1 MESTI
6 TFEFEEKLNKIRV
19 SSSSANLY
27 TTLLDVYTVQNPL
40 YVVLRNKGI
49 YGVEETI
56 SPITALG
63 LFDIGLFPLVYKT
76 ALEIVNKDTS
86 RIIISEKDK
95 VLIQN
100 SVIPLKNI
108 IPSDYTADELCQ
120 EKPMRWYQRQAV
132 ELMMRS
138 GRCIIEGSTGSGKSL
153 MLANLINE
161 LRHNNFPKMGE
172 KTHILVVVPT
182 RQLVDQMYD
191 DFTSYGL
198 TDICRFTSDSGKK
211 KDGTYKD
218 NSCNDGFSNVI
229 ISNHAWICEKYQL
242 ERFPIDKIGCVI
254 ADEVH
259 TVTKKSKKIGK
270 KASKSSSH
278 IDIVRVI
285 EKIKPILRFGC
296 TGTLPTND
304 YVRWGIIGTFGIS
317 LLRTDIQT
325 LQEEKILSDIEI
337 YPILGHIKEMD
348 TAKHLPFSLN
358 RNRNVRLGS
367 IMDDGTEIEFGT
379 AFKLETKY
387 FEDNAVRLYTPML
400 EKINDYYDFKNHNMI
415 ILFDRTV
422 VGNHLLDICKKL
434 FPYCKVHY
442 FDGSIDISIREKTRS
457 DLEKSVGN
465 ILIAQSVTAS
475 VGLNIRNLHAITF
488 CFSGK
493 SYIKVVQSIGRVLRK
508 MEGKESAKLFELY
521 FNTRYST
528 SHHQEKMDI
537 FRDNY
542 GKKSIKKVEKVE
554 I

>member
-19 SSSSANLY
+19 SSSSGNLY
-27 TTLLDVYTVQNPL
+27 ATLLDVYTVPNPL
-40 YVVLRNKGI
+40 YVVLTKRGV
-49 YGVEETI
+49 YGVDETI
-56 SPITALG
+56 SPISALG

-76 ALEIVNKDTS
+76 ALELVNKDIS

-95 VLIQN
+95 NLIQN
-100 SVIPLKNI
+100 SVIPLKNVL
-108 IPSDYTADELCQ
+108 SDEYTVGELCQ
-120 EKPMRWYQRQAV
+120 EKPMRWYQRKGV
-132 ELMMRS
+132 ELMMKS

-161 LRHNNFPKMGE
+161 LREHNFPKMGD

-191 DFTSYGL
+191 DFKSYGL
-198 TDICRFTSDSGKK
+198 DDICRFTSDSGKK
-211 KDGTYKD
+211 SDGTYKD
-218 NSCNDGFSNVI
+218 NSCNNGFSNVI

-242 ERFPIDKIGCVI
+242 ERFPITKIGCII

-259 TVTKKSKKIGK
+259 TATKKSKKIGK
-270 KASKSSSH
+270 KSSKSRGH

-296 TGTLPTND
+296 TGTLPTNE
-304 YVRWGIIGTFGIS
+304 YTRWGIIGTFGIS

-325 LQEEKILSDIEI
+325 LQDEKILSDIEI
-337 YPILGHIKEMD
+337 YPIMGHIREMD
-348 TAKHLPFSLN
+348 TAKKLPFSLN
-358 RNRNVRLGS
+358 RARNIRLGYV
-367 IMDDGTEIEFGT
+367 MEDGTEIEFGT

-387 FEDNAVRLYTPML
+387 FEENAVKIYTPML
-400 EKINDYYDFKNHNMI
+400 KKINDNYDFEHHNMI

-422 VGNHLLDICKKL
+422 VGNHLLEICKSL
-434 FPYCKVHY
+434 FPKCRVHY

-457 DLEKSVGN
+457 ELENSVGN

-493 SYIKVVQSIGRVLRK
+493 SYVKVVQSIGRVLRK
-508 MEGKESAKLFELY
+508 MDGKQEAKLFELY
-521 FNTRYST
+521 FNTRYSM
-528 SHHQEKMDI
+528 SHHQEKMSI
-537 FRDNY
+537 FRENY
-542 GKKSIKKVEKVE
+542 GQKSIKQLQKVD